1 METVCDAHI
10 TKIKANKRKRRRK
23 MKKMKKL
30 FAVILSLAMVLG
42 MSLTAFAEPQQ
53 ALATL
58 DGVEE
63 GFRLVKLCW

>member
-42 MSLTAFAEPQQ
+42 MSITSFADEK
-53 ALATL
+53 AKSITIS
-58 DGVEE
+58 GK
-63 GFRLVKLCW
+63 RR